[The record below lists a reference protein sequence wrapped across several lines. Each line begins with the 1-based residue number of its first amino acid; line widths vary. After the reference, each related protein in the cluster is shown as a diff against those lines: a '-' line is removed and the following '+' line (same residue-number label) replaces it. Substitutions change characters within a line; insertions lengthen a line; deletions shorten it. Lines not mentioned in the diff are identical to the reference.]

1 MFTSTKDMWS
11 GCPIIFTF
19 GADIERSL
27 GPMGLGDDG
36 ILDAADA
43 CVSAKSLNNQI
54 LKQHIMKHIKPMC
67 LLFYK
72 IHFHQ
77 LLNKKKTTSL
87 KPKSTYQSPCNS
99 SS

>member
-43 CVSAKSLNNQI
+43 CVSAKSLNNKSNQCAYYSTKSI
-54 LKQHIMKHIKPMC
+54 STNCWI
-67 LLFYK
+67 
-72 IHFHQ
+72 
-77 LLNKKKTTSL
+77 KKTTSL